1 MDQHIRHPREDVI
14 LGARPQAR
22 HSARDFWIRH
32 AELGKTVEMRSD
44 QGSGLPTA
52 QRIALV
58 GCIGA
63 GKSTLARTLGERLG
77 LEVFHLD
84 SLWWLGGGYRIVGR
98 KTVGSHAMNPH
109 AFLELQQE
117 LVARDRWIIDG
128 GRADLSVRLARA
140 DTVIFLD
147 LPRLTCMWR
156 IAKRTGSPR
165 PDYPPDVQESWR
177 WMVVLLRWVWS
188 YPKQKRPGMI
198 AAVEDYAGQAT
209 VIWCHSASDVQQLV
223 DSIST

>member
-1 MDQHIRHPREDVI
+1 MTP
-14 LGARPQAR
+14 LF
-22 HSARDFWIRH
+22 SA
-32 AELGKTVEMRSD
+32 AGVGKTAMVTSDDPFDLRS
-44 QGSGLPTA
+44 A

-63 GKSTLARTLGERLG
+63 GKSTLARMLGERLG

-84 SLWWLGGGYRIVGR
+84 RLWWLGGGYRIVGR
-98 KTVGSHAMNPH
+98 KTVVSHAMDPE

-117 LVARDRWIIDG
+117 LAARDRWIIDG

-140 DTVIFLD
+140 GRVIFLD
-147 LPRLTCMWR
+147 LPRRMCMWR

-177 WMVVLLRWVWS
+177 WMIVLLRWVWN
-188 YPKQKRPGMI
+188 YPRQKRPGMI
-198 AAVEDYAGQAT
+198 AAVEAHAGQAR
-209 VIWCHSASDVQQLV
+209 VIWCRSASDVRRLV
-223 DSIST
+223 QSTST